1 MFNSTVNNQLSEP
14 HFDDERTLM
23 TAKPVVPLE
32 SVESDFR
39 KRRRLV
45 TATVTVAVALGTLSA
60 TFLYFKWTPS
70 PAEYSFVQNAQA
82 GVYGTTEAPEFDVA
96 DAPEQV
102 LAEPLESTDATANE
116 VKRTSSKT
124 STAKQAETS
133 RPVRAAPRDDET
145 PAETEDDDAR
155 VSRRVDRW
163 EERRERRA
171 MKRRRNQSNSDLMR
185 IDQIFEGTPRP

>member
-32 SVESDFR
+32 FVESDFR
-39 KRRRLV
+39 KRRRLL
-45 TATVTVAVALGTLSA
+45 TATVTVALALGTLSA
-60 TFLYFKWTPS
+60 TILYYKWTPS
-70 PAEYSFVQNAQA
+70 SAEYSFAQSVQA
-82 GVYGTTEAPEFDVA
+82 GVIGTTEAPEFDVA

-102 LAEPLESTDATANE
+102 LAEPLESTDAIAND
-116 VKRTSSKT
+116 VKRPSGRTI
-124 STAKQAETS
+124 TAGQAETS
-133 RPVRAAPRDDET
+133 RPMRAEPRDDEI
-145 PAETEDDDAR
+145 PAETEDDEAR